1 MAEEFVN
8 VEINGKPVKAR
19 KGEMIIRVTDAH
31 GTYVPRF
38 CYHEKLSVAA
48 NCRMC
53 LVEVEKA
60 PKPMP
65 ACATPVA
72 EGMKI
77 FTDSPRAIGA
87 QRAVMEFLL
96 INHPLDCPI
105 CDQGGECELQ
115 DLAVGFGRDISRFS
129 ERKRTV
135 QDENLGPLIATD
147 MTRCIQCTRCI
158 RFTEEI
164 AGVQELGMIGRGEQ
178 EKVRTYVESTV
189 NHELSG
195 NVIDLCPVGALVS
208 KPYRF
213 TARAWEMTS
222 VPLVSPHDGTG
233 SNLFGH
239 VLRGRLMRVVPRDNE
254 AINEIWIA
262 DRDRFSYEAVYSE
275 ERLQRPMIRQ
285 GVGQVIGKSGARDG
299 GSDGQWVETDWETAL
314 AKAAEGL
321 RGRGPDLGVLA
332 SASGTL
338 EELYLAGRIARGLG
352 SGNIDTRLRQRDF
365 RDQGADPLYPSLGL
379 RIADIDSLQGLL
391 VIGANLRRE
400 APILAHRVRKA
411 ARRGAKVALVNPA
424 VFNYHFP
431 VAAYVESSPVAQ
443 VADLAAILRAAVE
456 AAGASVPPHLASVV
470 GSAQVAEQHRAAAAA
485 LASGEKRAVWLGALA
500 LRHPRF
506 ADLRALAAALAQV
519 TGASLG
525 VLAEGAN
532 AAGAY
537 LAGAVPH
544 REAGGKPV
552 SSMGLSPGLTA
563 ADMLARPLKAYLLL
577 GGVEPWIDSPGTDA
591 ARTLGQAE
599 LVVAV
604 TPFATEAL
612 RKVAHV
618 LLPVGTFAETSGTY
632 VNLEGVWQSQT
643 GAAAPVGESRPGWKI
658 LRVLGNLLGLSG
670 FEYQSSEEVR
680 TELATL
686 VGAAT
691 AYAAPAYSGQH
702 AVGQQAGSQPTQNV
716 VDIPMYQ
723 IDALVRR
730 APSLQKTREGR
741 TSAVTYS

>member
-38 CYHEKLSVAA
+38 CYHDKLSVAA

-87 QRAVMEFLL
+87 QRATMEFLL

-129 ERKRTV
+129 ERKRSV

-147 MTRCIQCTRCI
+147 MTRCIHCTRCI

-164 AGVQELGMIGRGEQ
+164 AGIQELGMIGRGEQ
-178 EKVRTYVESTV
+178 MKVRTYVEATV

-213 TARAWEMTS
+213 TARAWEMMS

-239 VLRGRLMRVVPRDNE
+239 VLRGRLMRVVPRENE
-254 AINEIWIA
+254 AINETWIA
-262 DRDRFSYEAVYSE
+262 DRDRFSYEGVYSDD
-275 ERLQRPMIRQ
+275 RLERPMIR
-285 GVGQVIGKSGARDG
+285 K
-299 GSDGQWVETDWETAL
+299 DGQWAETDWETAL
-314 AKAAEGL
+314 AQAAEGL
-321 RGRGPDLGVLA
+321 RSRASSLGVLTSA
-332 SASGTL
+332 SATL

-352 SGNIDTRLRQRDF
+352 GGNIDSRLRQGDF
-365 RDQGADPLYPSLGL
+365 RDQGADPLYPNLGM
-379 RIADIDSLQGLL
+379 RIADIDSLKGLL
-391 VIGANLRRE
+391 VVGCNLRRE
-400 APILAHRVRKA
+400 VPILAHRVRKA
-411 ARRGAKVALVNPA
+411 ARRGAKVALLNPA

-431 VAAYVESSPVAQ
+431 VAAYLESPPAAQ
-443 VADLAAILRAAVE
+443 VADLAAILRAAAE
-456 AAGASVPPHLASVV
+456 AAGSSVPAHLSRAAD
-470 GSAQVAEQHRAAAAA
+470 GAHVADRHRAAAAA
-485 LASGEKRAVWLGALA
+485 LMSGGADAKRALWLGALA
-500 LRHPRF
+500 FRHPRF
-506 ADLRALAAALAQV
+506 ADLRSLAAAIAHV

-525 VLAEGAN
+525 LIAEGAN

-544 REAGGKPV
+544 RKAGGKPA
-552 SSMGLSPGLTA
+552 SSPGRTA
-563 ADMLARPLKAYLLL
+563 ADMLAQPLESYLLV
-577 GGVEPWIDSPGTDA
+577 GGIEPWVDLPESEA
-591 ARTLGQAE
+591 SQALAQAK

-604 TPFATEAL
+604 TPFASDAL

-618 LLPVGTFAETSGTY
+618 LLPAGTFAETSGTY

-643 GAAAPVGESRPGWKI
+643 GAAAPVGESRPAWKI
-658 LRVLGNLLGLSG
+658 LRVLGTLLGLDR
-670 FEYQSSEEVR
+670 FEYQSSEDVRAEVAGL
-680 TELATL
+680 LATP
-686 VGAAT
+686 T
-691 AYAAPAYSGQH
+691 AYAAPVYPGGHEIAPP
-702 AVGQQAGSQPTQNV
+702 AGSPPAPTV
-716 VDIPMYQ
+716 VDIPMYR

-730 APSLQKTREGR
+730 APSLQRTREGR
-741 TSAVTYS
+741 TPAVTY